1 LPGFSSASSFVTAS
15 PASSQQNE
23 RAVLTSFGRAQRI
36 HDKTTLEL
44 PLTEI
49 SKDAEV
55 AEALFE
61 VLETQKIVEGEAE
74 LTLVPKGPNKA
85 FLI

>member
-1 LPGFSSASSFVTAS
+1 MPFEKEAAVEFVRAEAIR
-15 PASSQQNE
+15 PAIVGK
-23 RAVLTSFGRAQRI
+23 A
-36 HDKTTLEL
+36 
-44 PLTEI
+44 LTEI
-49 SKDAEV
+49 SRDAEV